1 MHTPCSHHQNTM
13 ITNDGVVCLCSVNIV
28 LVSTSI
34 LVSIINSLGDG
45 KSVTGLQLALFCMN
59 QLRDVVNMGIF
70 IYVATRFRSGK
81 PALVPGRVSL
91 GKRRV
96 VTGKTRRRP

>member
-1 MHTPCSHHQNTM
+1 M
-13 ITNDGVVCLCSVNIV
+13 IANDTVACLCSVNII

-34 LVSIINSLGDG
+34 LVSIINSLGTRD
-45 KSVTGLQLALFCMN
+45 VIGLQLALFCIN

-81 PALVPGRVSL
+81 PGMVPGRISL
-91 GKRRV
+91 GKRKV
-96 VTGKTRRRP
+96 VTGKTRRKP